1 VEFGKEPEIE
11 QWKSAIMDTIMVEVS
26 CVHIDK
32 SMTDKASAAGM
43 LEFSENEFHKRYK
56 SE

>member
-1 VEFGKEPEIE
+1 
-11 QWKSAIMDTIMVEVS
+11 MVEVS